1 MLSRVPRVPGELGK
15 GWELMPGASFSLATF
30 WTGLGCWCCY
40 LTVPADMA
48 DDVGLQLG
56 MHDNSKCCPYAA

>member
-1 MLSRVPRVPGELGK
+1 MGK